1 MVRMKRWRPTTYFA
15 GVLAVS
21 LSSAGC
27 GEKPAKY
34 TTTVEIVG
42 VQRLGG
48 QDPKAQPGMMDLELK
63 YSECPGDARRVIR
76 GDKTFS
82 QCGAKFKKGDKVP
95 ADVMLTYSSERGQ
108 YRSELVRLDDC
119 EVKLDPKEE
128 ANYETVQ
135 DCKDLVS
142 SGAVVGVHCD
152 RTRNAELVAKCP
164 WLKRR

>member
-1 MVRMKRWRPTTYFA
+1 MTHVRPVTHLA

-21 LSSAGC
+21 LLCAGC
-27 GEKPAKY
+27 GEKPTKY

-42 VQRLGG
+42 LTRLGN
-48 QDPKAQPGMMDLELK
+48 QDPKAPPGMVDIELK
-63 YSECPGDARRVIR
+63 YTECPGDARRVMR

-82 QCGAKFKKGDKVP
+82 PCAAKFKKGDKIP
-95 ADVMLTYSSERGQ
+95 ADVVLTYSSERGQ

-152 RTRNAELVAKCP
+152 RTRNKELVAKCP

>member
-1 MVRMKRWRPTTYFA
+1 MTRRCPTTYF
-15 GVLAVS
+15 VAVFALS

-27 GEKPAKY
+27 GEKPTKY

-42 VQRLGG
+42 LQRLGS
-48 QDPKAQPGMMDLELK
+48 QDPKAPPGMMDLELK
-63 YSECPGDARRVIR
+63 YSDCPGDARRVIR

-82 QCGAKFKKGDKVP
+82 QCGAKFKKGDKIA
-95 ADVMLTYSSERGQ
+95 ADLVLSYSSEKGQ

-135 DCKDLVS
+135 ECKDLVS

-152 RTRNAELVAKCP
+152 RTRNNELVAKCP

>member
-1 MVRMKRWRPTTYFA
+1 MTRCRPTLYLA
-15 GVLAVS
+15 GVFAVS
-21 LSSAGC
+21 LFASGC
-27 GEKPAKY
+27 GEKPQKF
-34 TTTVEIVG
+34 TTSVEIVQ

-48 QDPKAQPGMMDLELK
+48 GSQDLKAPPGLLDIELK
-63 YSECPGDARRVIR
+63 YVDCPGDARRVMR

-95 ADVMLTYSSERGQ
+95 ADVVLTYSSERGQ

-152 RTRNAELVAKCP
+152 RTRNQDLVAKCP

>member
-1 MVRMKRWRPTTYFA
+1 MTRFRPALYFA
-15 GVLAVS
+15 GVLA
-21 LSSAGC
+21 LSVLGAGC
-27 GEKPAKY
+27 GEKPTKY

-48 QDPKAQPGMMDLELK
+48 HQDPKAPPSMLDLELK
-63 YSECPGDARRVIR
+63 YADCPGDARRVMR

-82 QCGAKFKKGDKVP
+82 QCGQKFKKGDKVP
-95 ADVMLTYSSERGQ
+95 AELVLSYSSEKGQ

-135 DCKDLVS
+135 DCKDLMA

>member
-1 MVRMKRWRPTTYFA
+1 MTSLVAVFA
-15 GVLAVS
+15 IFG
-21 LSSAGC
+21 SSAGC
-27 GEKPAKY
+27 GEKPTKY

-42 VQRLGG
+42 LQRLGN
-48 QDPKAQPGMMDLELK
+48 QDPKALPGMMDLELK
-63 YSECPGDARRVIR
+63 YTDCPGDARRVMR

-95 ADVMLTYSSERGQ
+95 AELVVSYSWERGQ
-108 YRSELVRLDDC
+108 YRSEILRLDDC

-135 DCKDLVS
+135 DCKDLIS

-152 RTRNAELVAKCP
+152 RTRNKDLVAKCP
-164 WLKRR
+164 WLRRR

>member
-1 MVRMKRWRPTTYFA
+1 MTRWRPITHLA

-21 LSSAGC
+21 SAIAAC
-27 GEKPAKY
+27 GEKPVKY
-34 TTTVEIVG
+34 TTTVEIIQA
-42 VQRLGG
+42 QRLGG
-48 QDPKAQPGMMDLELK
+48 QDPKAPPGMMDIELK
-63 YSECPGDARRVIR
+63 YADCPGDARRVMR

-95 ADVMLTYSSERGQ
+95 AELVLTYSTERSQ

-135 DCKDLVS
+135 DCRDLVS

-152 RTRNAELVAKCP
+152 RTRNKELVAKCP
-164 WLKRR
+164 WLRRR

>member
-1 MVRMKRWRPTTYFA
+1 MTRLRPAPYLA
-15 GVLAVS
+15 GVLLAS
-21 LSSAGC
+21 LFSAGC
-27 GEKPAKY
+27 GEKPQKF

-48 QDPKAQPGMMDLELK
+48 NQDPKAPPPMMDIELK
-63 YSECPGDARRVIR
+63 YSDCPGDARRVMR

-95 ADVMLTYSSERGQ
+95 AEIVLSYSSERTQ

-119 EVKLDPKEE
+119 EVKLDPKED

-135 DCKDLVS
+135 DCKDLMA

-152 RTRNAELVAKCP
+152 RTRNAALVAKCP

>member
-1 MVRMKRWRPTTYFA
+1 
-15 GVLAVS
+15 
-21 LSSAGC
+21 
-27 GEKPAKY
+27 
-34 TTTVEIVG
+34 
-42 VQRLGG
+42 
-48 QDPKAQPGMMDLELK
+48 MMDLELK
-63 YSECPGDARRVIR
+63 YSDCPGDARRVMR

-82 QCGAKFKKGDKVP
+82 QCGAKFKKGDKIA
-95 ADVMLTYSSERGQ
+95 ADLVLSYSSEKGQ

-128 ANYETVQ
+128 ANYESVQ

-152 RTRNAELVAKCP
+152 RTRNPELVAKCP